1 EDPSGR
7 GLVVSATDPD
17 GRAFAAGMREGDL
30 VVAMDGVTVLTE
42 ADLRVR
48 GGQRV
53 AEAVVERGGR
63 PLPPLFIDV
72 DGLAPLGAADVG
84 FAASLVALGCAL
96 LALPAT
102 RLGVLLRWLGRL
114 AEPRRFDRHPPSLAH
129 GAVDAL
135 LPPNGD
141 RGALLVPALG
151 LLVLV
156 LAAFGWLGFGRFLVA
171 PDSDLL

>member
-1 EDPSGR
+1 SDVRITAPATASGRGAVSVQFDRTMERRFVGSGDSVLHTTFVGDVQVTFQPGREGAAPLSGTAHDVRFDVLPSLGDVAAADIPPPTRPLAFLGVTAMQDPSGR

-63 PLPPLFIDV
+63 
-72 DGLAPLGAADVG
+72 
-84 FAASLVALGCAL
+84 
-96 LALPAT
+96 
-102 RLGVLLRWLGRL
+102 
-114 AEPRRFDRHPPSLAH
+114 
-129 GAVDAL
+129 
-135 LPPNGD
+135 
-141 RGALLVPALG
+141 
-151 LLVLV
+151 
-156 LAAFGWLGFGRFLVA
+156 
-171 PDSDLL
+171 